1 MLLSVSKMKNK
12 LQAFSISTLAALLRF
27 ILAALG
33 IGDLLATR
41 IEVSHAANGILSMRE
56 GITLMQRGVSP
67 YSASAC
73 STSPIILHL
82 FAWLGS
88 STLVVAMVLTV
99 ADLVAGWL
107 LHSVI
112 VRGIHAGKL

>member
-1 MLLSVSKMKNK
+1 M
-12 LQAFSISTLAALLRF
+12 QAIGISTLAALLRL

-41 IEVSHAANGILSMRE
+41 IEVSHAANGILSIRE
-56 GITLMQRGVSP
+56 GIALMQRGVSP
-67 YSASAC
+67 YSGSAC

-82 FAWLGS
+82 FASLGT
-88 STLVVAMVLTV
+88 STIVVAMVLTV

-107 LHSVI
+107 LRRIIIRIH
-112 VRGIHAGKL
+112 GHAGKLSII